1 MEDKE
6 LEQQTKLT
14 VLRDQSSIGALV
26 KREAQSDIEVY
37 KEVLSDRF
45 IEARTVEQYKEL
57 LILRQRV
64 QELDIVDRRLNYAQK
79 STEAQLQQAQQ
90 KDLIQRGQQI
100 AAISISVCAGI
111 YLLQTIPLAG
121 LLFLILGLAK
131 PLGYSLGE
139 IGNFLDNLKGFP
151 KDSNKLLSDDKE
163 QVDQTE
169 ESKDE
174 RP

>member
-6 LEQQTKLT
+6 LEQQSKITIF
-14 VLRDQSSIGALV
+14 RDQLPSEGLA
-26 KREAQSDIEVY
+26 KRETQSDIDVY

-45 IEARTVEQYKEL
+45 IEATTVEEYEKL
-57 LILRQRV
+57 LVLRQKL
-64 QELDIVDRRLNYAQK
+64 QTLDVETRRLNYAQK
-79 STEAQLQQAQQ
+79 SAEIQLQQAQQ
-90 KDLIQRGQQI
+90 KDTFQRGQQI
-100 AAISISVCAGI
+100 AAITISIAAGI

-139 IGNFLDNLKGFP
+139 IGNFLDSLKGFP
-151 KDSNKLLSDDKE
+151 KDSDKILLDEEE
-163 QVDQTE
+163 QADQAE
-169 ESKDE
+169 ESKDA

>member
-14 VLRDQSSIGALV
+14 VLRDQSSIEALV

-57 LILRQRV
+57 LVLRQRV
-64 QELDIVDRRLNYAQK
+64 QELDIEDRRLNYAQK
-79 STEAQLQQAQQ
+79 SAEVQLQQAQQ

-100 AAISISVCAGI
+100 AAISISICAGI

-163 QVDQTE
+163 QVDQAE
-169 ESKDE
+169 EPKDA

>member
-1 MEDKE
+1 MKYKE
-6 LEQQTKLT
+6 IEQQTKLT
-14 VLRDQSSIGALV
+14 VLGDQSSSGAPV

-45 IEARTVEQYKEL
+45 IEAKTVEQYEEL
-57 LILRQRV
+57 LVLRQRV
-64 QELDIVDRRLNYAQK
+64 QELDIEDRRLNYAQK
-79 STEAQLQQAQQ
+79 SAEVQLQQAQQ

-100 AAISISVCAGI
+100 AAITISIATGI

-121 LLFLILGLAK
+121 LLFLVLGLAK

-151 KDSNKLLSDDKE
+151 KDSNKLLSDEKE
-163 QVDQTE
+163 QIGQAE

>member
-6 LEQQTKLT
+6 LEQQTKPT
-14 VLRDQSSIGALV
+14 VLGNQSSIGALV
-26 KREAQSDIEVY
+26 KREPQSDIEVY

-45 IEARTVEQYKEL
+45 IEARTVEQCKEL

-64 QELDIVDRRLNYAQK
+64 QELDIEDRRLNYAQK
-79 STEAQLQQAQQ
+79 SAEVQLQQAQQ

-100 AAISISVCAGI
+100 AAISISICAGI

-151 KDSNKLLSDDKE
+151 KDSSKLLSDDKE
-163 QVDQTE
+163 PVDQAE
-169 ESKDE
+169 ESKDA

>member
-1 MEDKE
+1 MEDKD
-6 LEQQTKLT
+6 LEQQIKLT
-14 VLRDQSSIGALV
+14 VLRDQSSSGALV

-45 IEARTVEQYKEL
+45 IKARTVEEFEEL
-57 LILRQRV
+57 LVLRQRV
-64 QELDIVDRRLNYAQK
+64 QELDVGDRRLNYAQK
-79 STEAQLQQAQQ
+79 SAEVQLEQAQR

-100 AAISISVCAGI
+100 AAITISIAAGI

-151 KDSNKLLSDDKE
+151 KDSDKLLSDEEE
-163 QVDQTE
+163 QVDQAE
-169 ESKDE
+169 ESKDA

>member
-1 MEDKE
+1 MEDKD
-6 LEQQTKLT
+6 LEQHTKLT
-14 VLRDQSSIGALV
+14 VLRDQSSSGALV

-45 IEARTVEQYKEL
+45 IKARTVEEFEEL
-57 LILRQRV
+57 LVLRQRV
-64 QELDIVDRRLNYAQK
+64 QELDVGDRRLNYAQK
-79 STEAQLQQAQQ
+79 SAEVQLQQAQQ

-100 AAISISVCAGI
+100 VAITISIAAGI

-151 KDSNKLLSDDKE
+151 KDSDKLLSDEKE
-163 QVDQTE
+163 EIDQAE
-169 ESKDE
+169 ESKDA

>member
-6 LEQQTKLT
+6 LEQQTKLS
-14 VLRDQSSIGALV
+14 VLRDQSSSGALV

-45 IEARTVEQYKEL
+45 IKARTVEEYEEL
-57 LILRQRV
+57 LVLRQRV
-64 QELDIVDRRLNYAQK
+64 QELDIGDRRLNYAQK
-79 STEAQLQQAQQ
+79 SAEVQLQQAQQ

-100 AAISISVCAGI
+100 AAITISIAAGI

-151 KDSNKLLSDDKE
+151 KDSDKLLSDEKE
-163 QVDQTE
+163 EVDQAE
-169 ESKDE
+169 ESKDA